1 MCEKLSEVGLSE
13 DPYCA
18 SLASQTLYLTI
29 GGRKGSGVRLY
40 NVSCPSPGI
49 VGKRTSTVLL
59 MLADVLEI
67 TAGRYY
73 LAAYSWRLHSTSVN
87 GSLLFSSSCG

>member
-1 MCEKLSEVGLSE
+1 MRG
-13 DPYCA
+13 
-18 SLASQTLYLTI
+18 SLASQTLYLTM

-59 MLADVLEI
+59 MLAVVVNVLEI
-67 TAGRYY
+67 TARTYILFSSVQ
-73 LAAYSWRLHSTSVN
+73 LAGDCTVHSTSVN
-87 GSLLFSSSCG
+87 GSLYFRIYSSYCG